1 MRVFLGLSV
10 AMVVGCGT
18 PGEADRR
25 PAGGPDSLA
34 SGQTSQPRPVG
45 AAIDSVQQSDSAD
58 SALAAGPPKEP
69 PCLASRFGLPCA
81 DP

>member
-1 MRVFLGLSV
+1 MRVFLGISV
-10 AMVVGCGT
+10 AVLVGCGD
-18 PGEADRR
+18 PDEADRR
-25 PAGGPDSLA
+25 PAGGSDSLT
-34 SGQTSQPRPVG
+34 SGESSQPQAAG
-45 AAIDSVQQSDSAD
+45 AAIDSVQQPDSAD